1 MILKICLGLK
11 MWTSLCW
18 NKLKNAIVYDLMNI
32 WSPFVFY
39 VPSAFARR
47 NAIFLALIATS
58 ICICP
63 FSLPYLI
70 LRYIRL
76 VVIAPPSNLELY
88 GSIMTLGGKA
98 IGGRGGGST
107 QNFFR
112 ECFTSRLT
120 LWVSFSPIGESADFT
135 ILCGVT
141 LLRFLHKF

>member
-98 IGGRGGGST
+98 IGGRGGGVLLVIVLVEWGNVEVLDLT
-107 QNFFR
+107 FAFF
-112 ECFTSRLT
+112 LP
-120 LWVSFSPIGESADFT
+120 VN
-135 ILCGVT
+135 
-141 LLRFLHKF
+141 LRTNIHCANLMNRSK